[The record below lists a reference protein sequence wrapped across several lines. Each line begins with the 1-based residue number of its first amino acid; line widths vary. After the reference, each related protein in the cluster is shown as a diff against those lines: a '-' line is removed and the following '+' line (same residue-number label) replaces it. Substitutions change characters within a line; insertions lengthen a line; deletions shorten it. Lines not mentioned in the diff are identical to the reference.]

1 MLFSADRACGV
12 TICTLHRGLFES
24 ESGSRD
30 FAMQLWKKGHLQ
42 VVSLCS
48 VLQHTCKANKV
59 NRVNNNGNIVVDL
72 QM

>member
-12 TICTLHRGLFES
+12 TICTLYRGLFES

-48 VLQHTCKANKV
+48 VLQHTCKANKGNKV
-59 NRVNNNGNIVVDL
+59 DSNGNKVVDL

>member
-1 MLFSADRACGV
+1 MLFSTDRARGV
-12 TICTLHRGLFES
+12 TMFTLHRGLFES

-48 VLQHTCKANKV
+48 VLQHTCKANKG
-59 NRVNNNGNIVVDL
+59 NKVNNNGNKVVDF

>member
-48 VLQHTCKANKV
+48 GLQHTCKADKGNKV
-59 NRVNNNGNIVVDL
+59 DKNGNKVVDL